1 MVSNSI
7 PYLVAGQTYQFS
19 GDILFN
25 DQLLIISK
33 AQFYPK
39 QVRAD
44 KTGYFIVF
52 ESSVQGDSQAAL
64 CFERFQGR
72 KFRDVPMK
80 MEFNRRA
87 RQMF

>member
-1 MVSNSI
+1 LPSN
-7 PYLVAGQTYQFS
+7 AEFS
-19 GDILFN
+19 GEILFN
-25 DQLLIISK
+25 EQVLIITK

-44 KTGYFIVF
+44 ETGYFIVF

-80 MEFNRRA
+80 MEFIQRA

>member
-1 MVSNSI
+1 MQSPSRE
-7 PYLVAGQTYQFS
+7 
-19 GDILFN
+19 ILFN
-25 DQLLIISK
+25 EQVLIITK

-72 KFRDVPMK
+72 EFRGVPME

-87 RQMF
+87 R

>member
-1 MVSNSI
+1 MQS
-7 PYLVAGQTYQFS
+7 PS
-19 GDILFN
+19 GEILFN
-25 DQLLIISK
+25 EQVLIITK

-52 ESSVQGDSQAAL
+52 ESSVQGDSQAEL

-72 KFRDVPMK
+72 KFRNVPMK
-80 MEFNRRA
+80 MEFIQRV

>member
-1 MVSNSI
+1 MQSPSRE
-7 PYLVAGQTYQFS
+7 
-19 GDILFN
+19 ILFN
-25 DQLLIISK
+25 EQVLIITK

-72 KFRDVPMK
+72 KFRNVLMK
-80 MEFNRRA
+80 MEFIQRV